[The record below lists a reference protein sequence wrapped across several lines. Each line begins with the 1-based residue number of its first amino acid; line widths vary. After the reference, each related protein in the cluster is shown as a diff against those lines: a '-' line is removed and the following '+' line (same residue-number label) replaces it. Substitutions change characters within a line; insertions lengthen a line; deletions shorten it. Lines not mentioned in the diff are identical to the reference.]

1 MQRQWRNGERR
12 RVVGSAGTAL
22 LALGILTACGQLP
35 AERSESPRVSAELVD
50 AVDCTAT
57 DAMAELG
64 EPSAT
69 PPPAAGGV
77 PDRFVPVDVIR
88 CDASMLASLEDEEG
102 LWSTMTEERL
112 AGNIDALV
120 DALAE
125 PSDGPVP
132 NQACTA
138 DMELVPDLWL
148 VDAQGRAMR
157 AAWPT
162 NSCGKT
168 KPGARTM
175 VAGMQVVEST
185 QHKVRLIQPRAA
197 LDANCPAEWSIKPA
211 TGIALAPPMGELPGP
226 DVAHDGEAVPGFPGR
241 LSSGNEADTLR
252 MCRYRTEPAPN
263 KEDGPSGGSEQNPQF
278 GSIKV
283 VAGKFSSGGS
293 LGGSAKDA
301 ILQAVADKAVDATC
315 DDEAS
320 DFVVLWPVAD
330 GLDVGAPVTA
340 ELDGCQRL
348 FGPDGAARTLPQEAR
363 TAVVVAL
370 GK

>member
-1 MQRQWRNGERR
+1 MFGL
-12 RVVGSAGTAL
+12 GLAAL
-22 LALGILTACGQLP
+22 LAVGVTACGQLQG
-35 AERSESPRVSAELVD
+35 EGSGSPREPADLVD

-57 DAMAELG
+57 DALADAELG
-64 EPSAT
+64 EPSGT

-77 PDRFVPVDVIR
+77 PEGFVPVEVIR
-88 CDASMLASLEDEEG
+88 CDAFMLGTLEDEEG
-102 LWSTMTEERL
+102 LWSAVTEERL

-125 PSDGPVP
+125 PSDGSIP

-175 VAGMQVVEST
+175 VGGMQVVEST
-185 QHKVRLIQPRAA
+185 QHKIKLIQPRVA
-197 LDANCPAEWSIKPA
+197 LDANCPAEWSITPE
-211 TGIALAPPMGELPGP
+211 TGMALAPPIGELPGP
-226 DVAHDGEAVPGFPGR
+226 DAAHDGDAVPGSPGR
-241 LSSGNEADTLR
+241 LPSADEADTLR
-252 MCRYRTEPAPN
+252 ICQYRTDPAPHE
-263 KEDGPSGGSEQNPQF
+263 EDGPPTGTEPDPSF
-278 GSIKV
+278 KSIKIV
-283 VAGKFSSGGS
+283 SGTFSSGGS

-301 ILQAVADKAVDATC
+301 ILAAAAADAVDATC
-315 DDEAS
+315 DDEVSEFA
-320 DFVVLWPVAD
+320 VLWPVAD
-330 GLDVGAPVTA
+330 GLEGGAPLTA